1 GLRPGDV
8 VLRVGRAAVGT
19 PAQLDSA
26 LRDVK
31 PGSTVMLLLNRRGNV
46 QFVAVTVDE
55 PAKATN

>member
-1 GLRPGDV
+1 M

-46 QFVAVTVDE
+46 QFVAVTADDD
-55 PAKATN
+55 AKAKAKG